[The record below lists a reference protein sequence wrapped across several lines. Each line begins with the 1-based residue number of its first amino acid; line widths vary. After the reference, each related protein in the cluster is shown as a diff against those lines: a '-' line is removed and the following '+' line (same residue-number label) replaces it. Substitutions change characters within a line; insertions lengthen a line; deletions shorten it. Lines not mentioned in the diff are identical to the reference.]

1 MKQNRHRR
9 QKSKA
14 AERELELE
22 PERTEV
28 RERETHTHTKRN
40 LLASPT
46 IAGGSFKNIFPKGIR
61 KKKKRKRGLQITVSC
76 RDSIAVHEALIS

>member
-28 RERETHTHTKRN
+28 REREKLTHTHTKRN

-61 KKKKRKRGLQITVSC
+61 EKKGKEVCKSQIAAETV
-76 RDSIAVHEALIS
+76 